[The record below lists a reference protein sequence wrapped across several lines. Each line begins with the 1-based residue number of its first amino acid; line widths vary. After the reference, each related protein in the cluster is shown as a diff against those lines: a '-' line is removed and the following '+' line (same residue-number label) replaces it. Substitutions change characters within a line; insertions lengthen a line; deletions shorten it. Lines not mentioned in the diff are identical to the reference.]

1 MSEKLPENRSS
12 RQAIASFLDEA
23 EKLPARRGHS
33 ESRLIF
39 ALDATASRQP
49 TWNQARALHGE
60 MFDAS
65 KSLGG
70 LTIQLCY
77 YRGLGQFYASPWGLD
92 ARELQREMACVK
104 CQAGQTQIGRLL
116 RHCLQEHRREKLKAV
131 IFIGDA
137 VEESVDALCGL
148 AGECGLRRL
157 PLFLFQEGGD
167 ADVTTLFKRLSK
179 LSGGA
184 WARFDAA
191 SASQL
196 RDLLRAVASFA
207 SGGVDALREL
217 PDNAARY
224 LLEQLS

>member
-1 MSEKLPENRSS
+1 MNEKFPEKPSS
-12 RQAIASFLDEA
+12 RQAITAFLDQA
-23 EKLPARRGHS
+23 EKLPARSATIR
-33 ESRLIF
+33 SRLIF

-49 TWNQARALHGE
+49 TWDQAKSLHGE

-70 LTIQLCY
+70 LAIQLCY
-77 YRGLGQFYASPWGLD
+77 YRGLGQFYASPWGLTGGH
-92 ARELQREMACVK
+92 LQQEMERVTCH
-104 CQAGQTQIGRLL
+104 AGQTQISRLL
-116 RHCLQEHRREKLKAV
+116 RHCLQEHQREKIKAV

-148 AGECGLRRL
+148 AGECGLRHL
-157 PLFLFQEGGD
+157 PLFLFQEGSD
-167 ADVTTLFKRLSK
+167 ADVTAVFKRLSR

-191 SASQL
+191 SASRL

-207 SGGVDALREL
+207 SGGVDALRKL
-217 PDNAARY
+217 PDNAARH
-224 LLEQLS
+224 LLEQL